1 VSKED
6 TMSANGVNLEGIKQV
21 DALVRQNPAMGQC
34 LFKAKS
40 TWKRGTRSEITIDS
54 TLAGGQEMSPPARRF
69 TISVDEPPFLGGA
82 DVAPNP
88 VEVLL
93 AALAGCVTA
102 GVATN
107 ADMFGVPIDALSIDL
122 EADVDARGVLGH
134 DKSVRNGVSAIR
146 YTITIQSSA
155 SEDQVRRVKET
166 IDRKS
171 PIRDTLANPVAI
183 TSKLVYKPR

>member
-1 VSKED
+1 
-6 TMSANGVNLEGIKQV
+6 MSANGVNLEGIKQV
-21 DALVRQNPAMGQC
+21 DTLVRQNPAMGKV
-34 LFKAKS
+34 LFKARS
-40 TWKRGTRSEITIDS
+40 TWKRGTRSEITVDS
-54 TLAGGQEMSPPARRF
+54 TVAGGQEMSPAARRF
-69 TISVDEPPFLGGA
+69 TVSVDEPPFLGGA
-82 DVAPNP
+82 DAAPNP

-107 ADMFGVPIDALSIDL
+107 GDMFGVPIDAMTIDL

-134 DKSVRNGVSAIR
+134 DKSVRSGVSDIR
-146 YTITIQSSA
+146 YTVTIQSPA

-171 PIRDTLANPVAI
+171 PIRDTLANPVNV
-183 TSKLVYKPR
+183 TSKLVFKPR